1 MENLFVTVVNI
12 AYHIAIGVAD
22 WQFFSQY
29 EMPYILITLHACCL
43 SDDYGICAKE
53 VNAVITTAMRRKIF
67 FMIWKIYLL
76 R

>member
-43 SDDYGICAKE
+43 SDDYGILIFPTSVSHVLE
-53 VNAVITTAMRRKIF
+53 YIHRR
-67 FMIWKIYLL
+67 
-76 R
+76 RE